1 MTRIPPVY
9 ALYLKNR
16 TIAVIL
22 GSLLAME
29 LIVAIVGLGATLSKE
44 EFMPLYVIGHLPRSF
59 IYFGCV
65 TCLFVEDLLKMF
77 E

>member
-1 MTRIPPVY
+1 M
-9 ALYLKNR
+9 KKR
-16 TIAVIL
+16 TVIIIL

-44 EFMPLYVIGHLPRSF
+44 AFMPLYVISHLPRSF
-59 IYFGCV
+59 IYFGCG
-65 TCLFVEDLLKMF
+65 TCHFVKDLLKMF